1 MPAIAAPWMLP
12 LLFAVYTVLSVGG
25 MLLVKHAAPM
35 LKLAWQQQQARL
47 WPGAMVAG
55 GAGMYAVS
63 FMVWM
68 VILARAPL
76 STAYPIAMGLTLSVS
91 TLCAVLLLREH
102 LSAAGLAGIVLI
114 FAGVALVA
122 RN

>member
-1 MPAIAAPWMLP
+1 MPTPWMLP

-25 MLLVKHAAPM
+25 MLLVKYALPAF
-35 LKLAWQQQQARL
+35 KLAWEQQQAYL
-47 WPGAMVAG
+47 WPGALVAC

-76 STAYPIAMGLTLSVS
+76 SIAYPIAMGLTLSVS

-102 LSAAGLAGIVLI
+102 LSAAGIAGIVLI
-114 FAGVALVA
+114 FAGVVLLA

>member
-35 LKLAWQQQQARL
+35 LKAAWQQQQAWL

-55 GAGMYAVS
+55 GAGMYALS